1 MDFLF
6 FWSFIDFKKF
16 DGEFKAS
23 KNDTNEKGSGME
35 NNKENITWQPIS
47 FLPQIAEMI
56 DGMLEASRETFGPLS
71 QIKVHD
77 DYTIK
82 RIFEVTGQQ
91 VKDEW
96 MYDDQLKI
104 WLDSSKIEAGQ
115 REEIYRLQGQMFELK
130 KINRKILAIA
140 ENHKDKTIE
149 KILGKSDGELGM
161 DILMGK
167 LKL

>member
-1 MDFLF
+1 MKEDR
-6 FWSFIDFKKF
+6 
-16 DGEFKAS
+16 
-23 KNDTNEKGSGME
+23 
-35 NNKENITWQPIS
+35 ENITWQPIS

-56 DGMLEASRETFGPLS
+56 DGMLEASRETFEPLC

-115 REEIYRLQGQMFELK
+115 REELYRLQGQMVELK